1 MSLYLKHNLGFSS
14 SASVCFNYLESKNQL
29 GNLLYIL
36 SISHNYLETVEYFF
50 KIFSNIFDEIVNV
63 KGQNYIILSFFYDL
77 VDLLKIKYNKSSHT
91 IEIINACCDC
101 VEEYMKK
108 HTFSQKSNYELL
120 NEIIKSKKML
130 KK

>member
-1 MSLYLKHNLGFSS
+1 MSLFLKNNLGFSS

-63 KGQNYIILSFFYDL
+63 KGQNYIILPFFYDL
-77 VDLLKIKYNKSSHT
+77 VDLLKIKYNKSSYT
-91 IEIINACCDC
+91 IQTINACCKC
-101 VEEYMKK
+101 VEEYMKEN
-108 HTFSQKSNYELL
+108 TFSQKINYELL
-120 NEIIKSKKML
+120 NEIIKVKKKL
-130 KK
+130 

>member
-1 MSLYLKHNLGFSS
+1 MSMFLKHNLGFYS
-14 SASVCFNYLESKNQL
+14 SANACFNYLESKNQL

-36 SISHNYLETVEYFF
+36 SISHNYLETVDYFF
-50 KIFSNIFDEIVNV
+50 GIFSNIFDEIVNI
-63 KGQNYIILSFFYDL
+63 KGQNYLILSFFYDL